1 MIRGSGVDINYF
13 KYFPEI
19 SKEKVRLG
27 YAGRILED
35 KGIYWLIEAFKKA
48 KVEFENLEL
57 YIAGTLDD
65 KNPSS
70 ISKNNFKK
78 LIDF

>member
-1 MIRGSGVDINYF
+1 MLNLKKTKLRMIRGSGVDINYF

-35 KGIYWLIEAFKKA
+35 KGIYWLVEAFKKQ
-48 KVEFENLEL
+48 KLN
-57 YIAGTLDD
+57 
-65 KNPSS
+65 
-70 ISKNNFKK
+70 SK
-78 LIDF
+78 I